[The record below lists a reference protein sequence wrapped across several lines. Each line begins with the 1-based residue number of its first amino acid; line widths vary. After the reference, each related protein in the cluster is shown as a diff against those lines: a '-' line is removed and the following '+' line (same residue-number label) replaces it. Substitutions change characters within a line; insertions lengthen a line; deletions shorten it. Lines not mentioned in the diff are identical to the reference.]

1 MEQKREVLKL
11 VKPIMKEM
19 ERTFTKELVLL
30 EGEYVVLKK
39 DSLLITNWQWKPVG
53 KVVELV
59 NKVNRTMNNN
69 FDRIEVKLFKG
80 NMPVREI
87 EFKRDSGEIIVEAI
101 NFYLLNAEKFE
112 EQMLEKGSQRMRNSA
127 FYLKR
132 DLQEVK
138 DILYGR

>member
-1 MEQKREVLKL
+1 
-11 VKPIMKEM
+11 
-19 ERTFTKELVLL
+19 
-30 EGEYVVLKK
+30 
-39 DSLLITNWQWKPVG
+39 
-53 KVVELV
+53 
-59 NKVNRTMNNN
+59 MNNN

>member
-1 MEQKREVLKL
+1 MEQKREVLKPG
-11 VKPIMKEM
+11 KPTMNGTEETSIKESA
-19 ERTFTKELVLL
+19 LSVV
-30 EGEYVVLKK
+30 EYVELRK
-39 DSLLITNWQWKPVG
+39 DSLLIPNWQNKPVG

-59 NKVNRTMNNN
+59 NEVKHAMNNN

-80 NMPVREI
+80 RMPVREI
-87 EFKRDSGEIIVEAI
+87 EFKRDTGEIIIEAI
-101 NFYLLNAEKFE
+101 NFYLVNAEKIE
-112 EQMLEKGSQRMRNSA
+112 EEMLEKGSQRMRNSA